1 MNCFV
6 NIIVA
11 IELSDT
17 QKHAFGIFEAVDRL
31 EILKCVRKNFVSE
44 ILNFGIQSAETLL
57 TPG

>member
-1 MNCFV
+1 M

-31 EILKCVRKNFVSE
+31 QILKCVRKNFVSE